1 MDCIPEEPLP
11 ERDEGDR
18 FLPSEEETSEFSSNA
33 SAASLSRQCTE
44 FSDVVAQDL
53 MSRQLTDFAA
63 RQGDFWV
70 RKCSE
75 PVPFNGAR
83 GLDIKPGDIFRQTS
97 CPPMMRSEGLF
108 KQPIH
113 EHHEEHELEEPEEQE
128 LEEEEEDDLVSRA
141 ICSAVA
147 DCQYS
152 VAVADPTQLD
162 TELIAV
168 SEGFESLTGYTREE
182 AVGSNCR
189 FLSDGCQLQATVAE
203 ALRNASDSGAPYMSL
218 LVNKRK
224 TGEFFLNLLSIRGL
238 VLARD
243 AKTGEEIWILVSVQ
257 QDVTGIKP
265 ESLTSSNDALLSKV
279 ANRILRRLLKYAT
292 EIGIAS
298 LIQAKSRGRSRG
310 SHHQEGMLLLS
321 DIMWKDGVSLG
332 LPPCE
337 VLASLPSKFAHL
349 AFREPPK
356 PLGAGSKMLIWPLLL
371 CSATAVLVILLQR
384 KRGCITR

>member
-1 MDCIPEEPLP
+1 V
-11 ERDEGDR
+11 RNEGDR

-63 RQGDFWV
+63 RQGYFWV

-113 EHHEEHELEEPEEQE
+113 ENEEHELEEPEVEEPEEQE

-147 DCQYS
+147 DCKYS

-168 SEGFESLTGYTREE
+168 SEGFENLTGYTREE

-203 ALRNASDSGAPYMSL
+203 ALRNASDSGAPYVSL

-224 TGEFFLNLLSIRGL
+224 TGELFLNLLSIRGL

-243 AKTGEEIWILVSVQ
+243 VKTGEEIWILVSVQ

-298 LIQAKSRGRSRG
+298 LIQAKRGRSRC
-310 SHHQEGMLLLS
+310 SNHQEGMHLLS
-321 DIMWKDGVSLG
+321 DIVWKDGVSLG

-337 VLASLPSKFAHL
+337 VLASLPSEFAHL

-356 PLGAGSKMLIWPLLL
+356 PLGADSKMLIWPLLL